1 MSARNG
7 YWVEKDG
14 GTHATC
20 VRWKDLFVHSPPK
33 KAKVGLCESPEGDAR
48 GLTRQAGLGFSP
60 FDPPWTLTSEEP
72 HHHFPGLGGV
82 R

>member
-20 VRWKDLFVHSPPK
+20 VRWKDLFVHPPAKKKLRWGYVRAQREMHVASPGK
-33 KAKVGLCESPEGDAR
+33 KDLAFLP
-48 GLTRQAGLGFSP
+48 LIL
-60 FDPPWTLTSEEP
+60 
-72 HHHFPGLGGV
+72 PGP
-82 R
+82 